1 MTAASGLTWASCK
14 AFLPGWQIF
23 AFNPTPYRASLE
35 RVAELNSE
43 VLAVGR
49 KRAGTV
55 YTVPMRPICF
65 ISDYGL
71 PGELA
76 GICRGV
82 MASIAPGVSIIDVTH
97 SIPKFDVVRGAET
110 LRHATGYMPEDAVY
124 LAVIDPDDKPVRR
137 EIAAETGSG
146 AYLVGPDNGLLLPA
160 AEALGGVS
168 RAVSLTNREY
178 HLRPVSHS
186 FHGRDVFSPVA
197 AHLAVG
203 AGLDDL
209 GEDVASASLSPID
222 FPVARKDGDGLVAEI
237 IDIDSFGNARLSATS
252 RDLDLDYG
260 THVEVS
266 VRDETMDATYVQTF
280 GASDTGDL
288 VLLTDSHWRLS
299 LAVNRGNASRA
310 LLLSPG
316 DGIRIEPRADGAV

>member
-1 MTAASGLTWASCK
+1 
-14 AFLPGWQIF
+14 
-23 AFNPTPYRASLE
+23 
-35 RVAELNSE
+35 
-43 VLAVGR
+43 
-49 KRAGTV
+49 
-55 YTVPMRPICF
+55 MRPICF
-65 ISDYGL
+65 TSDYGL
-71 PGELA
+71 SGELA

-82 MASIAPGVSIIDVTH
+82 MMGIAPGVSIIDVTH

-124 LAVIDPDDKPVRR
+124 LAVIDPEDKPVRR
-137 EIAAETGSG
+137 ELAAETGSG
-146 AYLVGPDNGLLLPA
+146 ALLVGPDNGLLLPA
-160 AEALGGVS
+160 AEALGGVM
-168 RAVSLTNREY
+168 RAVLLTNREY
-178 HLRPVSHS
+178 HLHPVSHS

-203 AGLDDL
+203 LELDEL
-209 GEDVASASLSPID
+209 GEDVAPDSLSSID
-222 FPVARKDGDGLVAEI
+222 FPGARKEGDGLVAEI

-252 RDLDLDYG
+252 EDLDLDYG
-260 THVEVS
+260 SNVEVS

-316 DGIRIEPRADGAV
+316 DGIRIRQATVGPSPS

>member
-1 MTAASGLTWASCK
+1 
-14 AFLPGWQIF
+14 
-23 AFNPTPYRASLE
+23 
-35 RVAELNSE
+35 
-43 VLAVGR
+43 
-49 KRAGTV
+49 
-55 YTVPMRPICF
+55 MRPICF

-160 AEALGGVS
+160 AETLGGVS
-168 RAVSLTNREY
+168 RAVSLTNPEY